1 VDTVENSRSV
11 ETSEDMHRT
20 ASRVLCEEKVGFVH
34 FQSQLPYGFR
44 QRRGNAND
52 VVSIV
57 LRKQQQPV
65 EMCGHGGKFKKRGK
79 E

>member
-1 VDTVENSRSV
+1 MDTVENSRSV

-44 QRRGNAND
+44 QRRGNAN
-52 VVSIV
+52 
-57 LRKQQQPV
+57 
-65 EMCGHGGKFKKRGK
+65 
-79 E
+79 